1 MPARRDPAQKT
12 GRNRLLMKISLEME
26 LTVAYK

>member
-1 MPARRDPAQKT
+1 MPARRDSAQKT